1 MPTVAL
7 DPTPVHLMPRRFMV
21 QRLPQVLIFDGLFGG
36 GSPPIALP
44 IGQPLGD
51 PIFDV
56 GGIGCQADPARL
68 TQRPQCLYSGGQLHA
83 IVGGVVSATMEFSLV
98 IAKLQDRS
106 PASWAR
112 VAATRSVCIGADL
125 LHQVVSAPSC
135 WDRLTCL
142 GTGTPSCAL
151 PRGIEMSRGLST
163 LMPESRCAATRLRA
177 CRR

>member
-7 DPTPVHLMPRRFMV
+7 DPTPVHLMPRCFMV

-51 PIFDV
+51 PIFHV
-56 GGIGCQADPARL
+56 SGSSWQADAARL
-68 TQRPQCLYSGGQLHA
+68 TERPQCLYRCGQLHA
-83 IVGGVVSATMEFSLV
+83 IVGGVLSATMELSLV
-98 IAKLQDRS
+98 IAKLQDRA
-106 PASWAR
+106 PAPRAR
-112 VAATRSVCIGADL
+112 VAATRSVCKGADL
-125 LHQVVSAPSC
+125 LQQVVSAPSC
-135 WDRLTCL
+135 WDRLTCR

-151 PRGIEMSRGLST
+151 PSGIEMSRGLST